1 MLILTILLSL
11 ALAALFTLLPARIH
25 HRRPVRADL
34 YTGAGVS
41 ALVWLWAVC
50 VWSKPGLSVGFDAF
64 RLAAILIMQA
74 IACGVVCGFR
84 LRGTLPRKLRTPAA
98 VGLLLAASLGIELFV
113 GNLNWLATHSYTPV
127 DLRPYL
133 VNDADPAAPLT
144 LNDEQT
150 TLEFAGLDFAIYN
163 LQLDGLTSLADGNT
177 PEQKNVL
184 LTLNVAATDEASSV
198 SRQSWNWEAAPA
210 SARSQTHSLDLSG
223 KASTLTLTASGYT
236 GEYRSY
242 PLNAQ
247 LTTVYANARRPL
259 DFSVLRFAVIF
270 ALALAAF
277 ALRPAS
283 AAWQDAYLT
292 HEKKYRP
299 AVLAVGLALCAAAF
313 LAPFG
318 DRFNAGVA
326 TSFYNTPDW
335 SGTSRIDFTMHINDW
350 ASNAGAQYGALAHS
364 LLNGRLDLEKDPPAA
379 MAELENPYDTAARQA
394 AAPDALWDVA
404 YYNRRYYVY
413 FGIVPCLLFQLP
425 FEALT
430 GIRDLP
436 PALPMILLAW
446 LYILAVFGFVK
457 QAVRRWFPQASAA
470 AYLLTAAGADRVLTM
485 DLHASQ
491 IQGFFDIPVDNLA
504 GNPIFVDYYA
514 KKYGSE
520 CENMMVVSP
529 DVGSVSRARAF
540 AQKLHMNLAIVD
552 KRRQKAN
559 SCEVMNVIGDVRDK
573 DCILF
578 DDMVDTG
585 GSLCNA
591 AKALIEVGGAKS
603 VQACASH
610 GVLSGPAIDRIND
623 SVITELALLD
633 TIPAIDPKKSS
644 KIKYLQVAPM
654 FAEAI
659 ERIYQEISISK
670 LFR

>member
-25 HRRPVRADL
+25 HRRPTCADL
-34 YTGAGVS
+34 YAGAGVS

-64 RLAAILIMQA
+64 RLAAIVIMQA

-163 LQLDGLTSLADGNT
+163 LQLDGLTSLADGDT

-299 AVLAVGLALCAAAF
+299 AVLAVGLAAALVFAR
-313 LAPFG
+313 LARGGWAQRLLP
-318 DRFNAGVA
+318 RAGCTVL
-326 TSFYNTPDW
+326 
-335 SGTSRIDFTMHINDW
+335 
-350 ASNAGAQYGALAHS
+350 GALA
-364 LLNGRLDLEKDPPAA
+364 LVWLNAQLRTQAYAA
-379 MAELENPYDTAARQA
+379 EFQRYQLVNRMPLALA
-394 AAPDALWDVA
+394 AAAVLVGFGLGLTLPRPV
-404 YYNRRYYVY
+404 RR
-413 FGIVPCLLFQLP
+413 
-425 FEALT
+425 A
-430 GIRDLP
+430 
-436 PALPMILLAW
+436 LAW
-446 LYILAVFGFVK
+446 LSALTYSFYLWHQQLTVFLKYDLHLPAWTGTTPPNQLGDTAWMRRAEALYWLAALAV
-457 QAVRRWFPQASAA
+457 SIA
-470 AYLLTAAGADRVLTM
+470 AY
-485 DLHASQ
+485 
-491 IQGFFDIPVDNLA
+491 
-504 GNPIFVDYYA
+504 Y
-514 KKYGSE
+514 
-520 CENMMVVSP
+520 
-529 DVGSVSRARAF
+529 
-540 AQKLHMNLAIVD
+540 
-552 KRRQKAN
+552 
-559 SCEVMNVIGDVRDK
+559 
-573 DCILF
+573 
-578 DDMVDTG
+578 
-585 GSLCNA
+585 
-591 AKALIEVGGAKS
+591 LIEK
-603 VQACASH
+603 
-610 GVLSGPAIDRIND
+610 PAARHF
-623 SVITELALLD
+623 
-633 TIPAIDPKKSS
+633 KKTPQ
-644 KIKYLQVAPM
+644 KM
-654 FAEAI
+654 HAEKA
-659 ERIYQEISISK
+659 R
-670 LFR
+670 

>member
-25 HRRPVRADL
+25 HRCPVRADL
-34 YTGAGVS
+34 YAGAGVS

-64 RLAAILIMQA
+64 RLAAIVIMQA

-163 LQLDGLTSLADGNT
+163 LQLDGLTSLADGDT

-326 TSFYNTPDW
+326 TSFYNAPDW

-404 YYNRRYYVY
+404 YYNGRYYVY

-425 FEALT
+425 FEA
-430 GIRDLP
+430 
-436 PALPMILLAW
+436 
-446 LYILAVFGFVK
+446 
-457 QAVRRWFPQASAA
+457 
-470 AYLLTAAGADRVLTM
+470 
-485 DLHASQ
+485 
-491 IQGFFDIPVDNLA
+491 
-504 GNPIFVDYYA
+504 
-514 KKYGSE
+514 
-520 CENMMVVSP
+520 
-529 DVGSVSRARAF
+529 
-540 AQKLHMNLAIVD
+540 
-552 KRRQKAN
+552 
-559 SCEVMNVIGDVRDK
+559 
-573 DCILF
+573 
-578 DDMVDTG
+578 
-585 GSLCNA
+585 
-591 AKALIEVGGAKS
+591 
-603 VQACASH
+603 
-610 GVLSGPAIDRIND
+610 
-623 SVITELALLD
+623 
-633 TIPAIDPKKSS
+633 
-644 KIKYLQVAPM
+644 
-654 FAEAI
+654 
-659 ERIYQEISISK
+659 
-670 LFR
+670 